1 MKTQVAGLLV
11 TAAMVA
17 GLAAG
22 LSLGSGGLAAQET
35 ESDNYFD
42 SQPVP
47 AGVRWGQDPNDPYA
61 PVDLGGTAIA
71 CGDVSNSRAAGQ
83 AEGTESEW
91 DVPPMPTLPGRPY

>member
-1 MKTQVAGLLV
+1 MKTQMAGLLV

-22 LSLGSGGLAAQET
+22 LSLGSGGLAAQEA
-35 ESDNYFD
+35 ESGNYFD
-42 SQPVP
+42 TQTVA

-71 CGDVSNSRAAGQ
+71 SGDVSNSRAAGQ
-83 AEGTESEW
+83 AEATESEW
-91 DVPPMPTLPGRPY
+91 AVPPMPGRPGRPY